1 MTRPLIGLT
10 ANIVAGEPQL
20 TRPYLDMVVAAG
32 GLPVILPPLPSIRG
46 DLLDHVDGVIL
57 TGGDDI
63 DVSRLGTPLHP
74 QAQCM
79 HPDRQAAEFALLDAL
94 AGRPDMP
101 VLGIC
106 LGMQLMGVHRG
117 NALCQHLADVLP
129 TAQRHRDGA
138 EHPVAAEPGSPLT
151 SGLVRSFH
159 HQALLEARSFRIIA
173 RSDDGVIEGIVDPS
187 RRFYVGVQW
196 HPERTPHEATGLAV
210 IKRLVDAST

>member
-1 MTRPLIGLT
+1 MRRPLIGLT
-10 ANIVAGEPQL
+10 ADVVAGEPHL
-20 TRPYLDMVVAAG
+20 KKPYLEMVVAAG
-32 GLPVILPPLPSIRG
+32 GLPVILPPLASIRG

-74 QAQCM
+74 EARCM
-79 HPDRQAAEFALLDAL
+79 HPDRQGAEFALLDAL
-94 AGRPDMP
+94 AARPDMP

-129 TAQRHRDGA
+129 SAERHRDDA
-138 EHPVAAEPGSPLT
+138 EHAITAKPGSPLA
-151 SGLVRSFH
+151 SGLVRSSH
-159 HQALLEARSFRIIA
+159 HQALLEAEHFRIIA
-173 RSDDGVIEGIVDPS
+173 WSDDGVIEGIVDPA

-210 IKRLVDAST
+210 IKRLVDVSR